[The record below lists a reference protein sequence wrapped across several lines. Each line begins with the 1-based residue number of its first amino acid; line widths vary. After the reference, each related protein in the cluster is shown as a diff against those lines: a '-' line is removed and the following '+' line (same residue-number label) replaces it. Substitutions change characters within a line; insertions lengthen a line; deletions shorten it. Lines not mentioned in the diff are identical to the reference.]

1 MHHRSCG
8 AKILGRRDELD
19 ELRAGM
25 LQVQQ
30 PKGRPQTRGR
40 RQAQGQVKK
49 MGGAQSNETHVQTR
63 EARIFRSERQSSN
76 FGYLEALARQDV
88 LGSLLG
94 RLITIILSCHALAA
108 IADKSRGTA
117 L

>member
-1 MHHRSCG
+1 
-8 AKILGRRDELD
+8 
-19 ELRAGM
+19 
-25 LQVQQ
+25 
-30 PKGRPQTRGR
+30 
-40 RQAQGQVKK
+40 
-49 MGGAQSNETHVQTR
+49 
-63 EARIFRSERQSSN
+63 
-76 FGYLEALARQDV
+76 LEALARQDV